1 MDYGT
6 MEFTFSPW
14 VPILFCLVLFAVCSL
29 NLYIKIKHET
39 KNSIVDNIRE
49 L

>member
-1 MDYGT
+1 